1 MFQSE
6 WNRIVDELKQEYGD
20 QVEFIKV
27 DGQNLGDISYKY
39 QVSSFPTF
47 VYVEPNTKGLKAIV
61 YRGDR
66 NYEQMKSW
74 MKEILGPASS
84 YS

>member
-1 MFQSE
+1 MQ
-6 WNRIVDELKQEYGD
+6 
-20 QVEFIKV
+20 
-27 DGQNLGDISYKY
+27 
-39 QVSSFPTF
+39 SFPTF

-74 MKEILGPASS
+74 MREILGPVALGTFDQGFSS
-84 YS
+84 DITEQLEELTRLF